1 MLMSRTSVAALT
13 AATVV
18 LLGLL
23 VPRPANA
30 NVFTCKPVQV
40 ADFPQSRIHVRCAP
54 GDGSIEYFALG
65 ASDANEANRVLSLA
79 AAALAGNR
87 LLVIFYDP
95 NDLSGAGIGCQN
107 HDCRLIQGIEML

>member
-1 MLMSRTSVAALT
+1 MLMSQTSVVALT
-13 AATVV
+13 AATAV

-40 ADFPQSRIHVRCAP
+40 ADFPQSRMHVRCAP
-54 GDGSIEYFALG
+54 GDGSIEFFALG
-65 ASDANEANRVLSLA
+65 ASD